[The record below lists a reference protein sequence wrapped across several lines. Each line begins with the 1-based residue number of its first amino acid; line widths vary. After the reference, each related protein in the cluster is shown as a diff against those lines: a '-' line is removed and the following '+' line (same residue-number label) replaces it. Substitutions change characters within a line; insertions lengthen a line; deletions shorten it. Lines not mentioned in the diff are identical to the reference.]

1 MAVSDQSYL
10 LENVEGPV
18 DRRWDGLRVEPA
30 AALDQVGASD
40 VTVDTGEDLDQQ
52 APLRGPPEAT
62 RPKPLGDAGPWLR
75 ELVGGHPSS
84 GGHVGLSIVRD
95 ACCNE
100 WQILTHAVYS
110 GAGSGTA
117 AVGIRA
123 SKCERTVILTAT
135 RLLGRSGELSQRLVR
150 LYAFLLVFNL
160 AAWGLVFVAASA
172 YPILLPTAFL
182 AYTFGLRHAV
192 DADHIAAI
200 DNSTRK
206 LMQDGQ
212 RPVAVGLFFSLGHST
227 IVVALS
233 LVIAASAAF
242 VSDVPTLRSAGG
254 LIGTAVSATFLLV
267 IGLINLVVLLDIYRM
282 FRKVSAGGA
291 YDEQSLEDYLANRG
305 LLARFFRPALR
316 MIRKSWHMYPL
327 GVLFGLGFDTASEV
341 ALLGLAAT
349 SGASHVPV
357 WYILLLPAVFA
368 AGMSLVDATDG
379 VLMLGAYGWAYV
391 KPIRKL
397 YYNLNI
403 TLVSVLIAFV
413 IGGLEA
419 LSVIGA
425 ELGLSGGIWGVA
437 GQLDMG
443 ALGGAIVGL
452 FVMSW
457 LVSTLVYRWKRYDDL
472 GTGRGLDDGARVA

>member
-1 MAVSDQSYL
+1 M
-10 LENVEGPV
+10 
-18 DRRWDGLRVEPA
+18 
-30 AALDQVGASD
+30 
-40 VTVDTGEDLDQQ
+40 
-52 APLRGPPEAT
+52 
-62 RPKPLGDAGPWLR
+62 
-75 ELVGGHPSS
+75 
-84 GGHVGLSIVRD
+84 
-95 ACCNE
+95 
-100 WQILTHAVYS
+100 
-110 GAGSGTA
+110 
-117 AVGIRA
+117 
-123 SKCERTVILTAT
+123 
-135 RLLGRSGELSQRLVR
+135 R
-150 LYAFLLVFNL
+150 LYAFLIAFNI
-160 AAWGLVFVAASA
+160 AAWGLTLFASLS

-212 RPVAVGLFFSLGHST
+212 RPVGVGLFFSLGHST

-233 LVIAASAAF
+233 VVIAASAAF
-242 VSDVPTLRSAGG
+242 VSDVPALQSIGGVIGTTVSAG
-254 LIGTAVSATFLLV
+254 FLLL
-267 IGLINLVVLLDIYRM
+267 IGLINLVVLIDIYRM
-282 FRKVSAGGA
+282 FRKVSAGGT

-305 LLARFFRPALR
+305 LLARVFRPALR
-316 MIRKSWHMYPL
+316 MIRRSWHMYPL

-349 SGASHVPV
+349 SGASHVPI
-357 WYILLLPAVFA
+357 WLILLLPAVFA

-425 ELGLSGGIWGVA
+425 ELGLSGGFWDIA
-437 GQLDMG
+437 DRLDMG
-443 ALGGAIVGL
+443 LIGIAIVGL
-452 FVMSW
+452 FIVSW
-457 LVSTLVYRWKRYDDL
+457 VVSTLIYRWRRYDDL
-472 GTGRGLDDGARVA
+472 QPESAEHEAKAA